1 MSIAFCIIN
10 FIKKYVQIGL
20 PIKDVFERMDLSI
33 NPIYVLVF
41 QMVSQHHSQNFK

>member
-1 MSIAFCIIN
+1 MTFYIIN

-20 PIKDVFERMDLSI
+20 PIKDLFERMDLSV

-41 QMVSQHHSQNFK
+41 QHHSQNFK